1 MSLEQ
6 VLFFSSLYSRA
17 SGGAP
22 PSPLATDGLGAGRRA
37 GRGHNWLP
45 GTEPVP
51 PSPVPGPTVLGTPSH
66 ILDTSYFIAR
76 TQWMLSVF
84 CLGHL
89 SYPPKLVHQPGLVLS
104 LPLVVSIWLF
114 SESQKQQ
121 NCFSFILKPSIGRWY
136 SKPILRN

>member
-51 PSPVPGPTVLGTPSH
+51 PV
-66 ILDTSYFIAR
+66 TSAR
-76 TQWMLSVF
+76 TNSA
-84 CLGHL
+84 GD
-89 SYPPKLVHQPGLVLS
+89 
-104 LPLVVSIWLF
+104 SITHT
-114 SESQKQQ
+114 
-121 NCFSFILKPSIGRWY
+121 
-136 SKPILRN
+136 